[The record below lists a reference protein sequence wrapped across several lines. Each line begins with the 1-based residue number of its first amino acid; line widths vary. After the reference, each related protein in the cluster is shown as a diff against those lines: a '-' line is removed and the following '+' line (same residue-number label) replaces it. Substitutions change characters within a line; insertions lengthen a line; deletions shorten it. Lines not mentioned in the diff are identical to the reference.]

1 MKNATIRTTLENLL
15 NVMDARANVSIF
27 VGSEES
33 NTSVKYLKV
42 YNFLSESEL
51 MSKYGSCKVIGLSV
65 TCGVTSILI
74 EEV

>member
-51 MSKYGSCKVIGLSV
+51 MSKYGSRKVIGLSV